1 MPRTAI
7 SSETLRSAIEY
18 GLYTFYSGRSRA
30 HHRTTFSR
38 FPGVHVTCCEQAS
51 TYGCCYCCCWHHFV
65 EFVIVETIAAA
76 ASLYELC
83 VSHLYT
89 ASVPRPTNSAPPPQ
103 SAVGARRRQNF
114 RRTGDPQFRNSVN
127 YFFVEVLPCRR
138 PRVSVCTTC
147 AELKGAQ

>member
-18 GLYTFYSGRSRA
+18 GLYTFYSGRSRT
-30 HHRTTFSR
+30 HHRTTISR

-51 TYGCCYCCCWHHFV
+51 TYGCRYCYCWHHFV
-65 EFVIVETIAAA
+65 EFIIVETIEAA

-89 ASVPRPTNSAPPPQ
+89 ASVPRPTDSAPPPRLNLRWVHGVGKTSVGPAIRSSAIPLTTSSWKCCPAGVRVFQ
-103 SAVGARRRQNF
+103 SVRHAQN
-114 RRTGDPQFRNSVN
+114 
-127 YFFVEVLPCRR
+127 
-138 PRVSVCTTC
+138 
-147 AELKGAQ
+147 